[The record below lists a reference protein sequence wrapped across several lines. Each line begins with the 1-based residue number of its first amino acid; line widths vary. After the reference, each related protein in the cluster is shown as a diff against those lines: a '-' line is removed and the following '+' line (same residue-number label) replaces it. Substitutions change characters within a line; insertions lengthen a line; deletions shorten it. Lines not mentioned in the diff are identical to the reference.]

1 VSLDIQRTPMNTRQV
16 AKGDRAFF
24 AISTAAAMFTMFL
37 VLAVLVFLSI
47 KSWATFSQQGLAFV
61 TGSTWD
67 NTTELGTFQI
77 WPMLVGT
84 IVVSILGL
92 IIAVPASIAVAF
104 FIEFMAPPKV
114 SRVAT
119 SLVDL
124 LAALPSVVV
133 GIWGIFV
140 LSPVAATWSASL
152 SSTLSFIPFFRNEF
166 TNAEGAPFI
175 AAWTIAVMIIPI
187 ITSVSR
193 EVMGRVD
200 KDLIS
205 AATALGST
213 SFSNMR
219 RIVVPTAKSGILGGI
234 LLGLGRALGETV
246 AIFFVLNLV
255 FEVNLFRPLE
265 PKGGNV
271 ASLIIAK
278 FGEAT
283 PEELN
288 ALMAAG
294 VVLFVMTLIVNMI
307 ATSIVQRSE
316 RRMAS

>member
-1 VSLDIQRTPMNTRQV
+1 MNTRQV

-47 KSWATFSQQGLAFV
+47 KSWSTFTQQGMAFV

-67 NTTELGTFQI
+67 NTTEQGTFQI

-152 SSTLSFIPFFRNEF
+152 SSSLSFIPFFRNEF
-166 TNAEGAPFI
+166 SNAEGAPFI

-219 RIVVPTAKSGILGGI
+219 RIVIPTAKSGILGGI

-255 FEVNLFRPLE
+255 FEVNFFNILE

-294 VVLFVMTLIVNMI
+294 VVLFVMTLVVNMI

>member
-1 VSLDIQRTPMNTRQV
+1 MNTRQV

-104 FIEFMAPPKV
+104 FIEFRAPPKV
-114 SRVAT
+114 SRIAT
-119 SLVDL
+119 SIVVL

-140 LSPVAATWSASL
+140 LSPVAATWSASI

-283 PEELN
+283 PEELS

>member
-47 KSWATFSQQGLAFV
+47 KSWSTFTQQGMAFV

-67 NTTELGTFQI
+67 NTTEQGTFQI

-104 FIEFMAPPKV
+104 FIEFMAPPRV

-119 SLVDL
+119 SLIDL

-152 SSTLSFIPFFRNEF
+152 SSSLSFIPFFRNEF
-166 TNAEGAPFI
+166 SNAEGAPFI

-219 RIVVPTAKSGILGGI
+219 RIVIPTAKSGILGGI

-255 FEVNLFRPLE
+255 FEVNFFNILE

-294 VVLFVMTLIVNMI
+294 VVLFVMTLVVNMI

>member
-1 VSLDIQRTPMNTRQV
+1 MTTRQV

-47 KSWATFSQQGLAFV
+47 KSWSTFSQQGLAFV

-84 IVVSILGL
+84 VVVSVLGL

-114 SRVAT
+114 SRIAT
-119 SLVDL
+119 SLIDL

-140 LSPVAATWSASL
+140 LSPVAATWSLSL
-152 SSTLSFIPFFRNEF
+152 SDTLSFIPFFRNEF
-166 TNAEGAPFI
+166 SNAEGAPFI

-255 FEVNLFRPLE
+255 FEVNIFRPLE

>member
-1 VSLDIQRTPMNTRQV
+1 MNTRQV

-37 VLAVLVFLSI
+37 VVAVLVFLSI
-47 KSWATFSQQGLAFV
+47 KSWSTFSQQGLTFV

-119 SLVDL
+119 SLIDL

-140 LSPVAATWSASL
+140 LSPVAATWSQSL
-152 SSTLSFIPFFRNEF
+152 SGTLSFIPFFRNEF
-166 TNAEGAPFI
+166 SNAEGAPFI

-255 FEVNLFRPLE
+255 FEVNIFRPLE

>member
-1 VSLDIQRTPMNTRQV
+1 MNTRQV

-140 LSPVAATWSASL
+140 LSPVAATWSTSL

-294 VVLFVMTLIVNMI
+294 VVLFVMTLLVNMI

>member
-140 LSPVAATWSASL
+140 LSPVAATWSTSL

>member
-47 KSWATFSQQGLAFV
+47 KSWSTFTQQGMAFV

-67 NTTELGTFQI
+67 NTTEQGTFQI

-104 FIEFMAPPKV
+104 FIEFMAPPRV

-119 SLVDL
+119 SLIDL

-152 SSTLSFIPFFRNEF
+152 SSSLSFIPFFRNEF
-166 TNAEGAPFI
+166 SNAEGAPFI

-219 RIVVPTAKSGILGGI
+219 RIVIPTAKSGILGGI
-234 LLGLGRALGETV
+234 ILGLGRALGETV

-255 FEVNLFRPLE
+255 FEVNFFNILE

-294 VVLFVMTLIVNMI
+294 VVLFVMTLVVNMI

>member
-1 VSLDIQRTPMNTRQV
+1 MNTRQV

-47 KSWATFSQQGLAFV
+47 KSWSTFTQQGLAFV

-140 LSPVAATWSASL
+140 LSPVAATWSLSL
-152 SSTLSFIPFFRNEF
+152 SGTLSFIPFFRNEF
-166 TNAEGAPFI
+166 SNAEGAPFI

-219 RIVVPTAKSGILGGI
+219 RIVIPTAKSGILGGI

>member
-1 VSLDIQRTPMNTRQV
+1 MNTRQV

-114 SRVAT
+114 SRIAT
-119 SLVDL
+119 SIVDL

-140 LSPVAATWSASL
+140 LSPVAATWSASI

-294 VVLFVMTLIVNMI
+294 VVLFVMTLVVNMI

>member
-104 FIEFMAPPKV
+104 FIEFIAPPKV

>member
-1 VSLDIQRTPMNTRQV
+1 MNTRQV

-37 VLAVLVFLSI
+37 VLAVLIFLSI
-47 KSWATFSQQGLAFV
+47 KSWSTFTQQGLAFV

-67 NTTELGTFQI
+67 NTTEQGTFQI

-104 FIEFMAPPKV
+104 FIEFMAPPRV

-119 SLVDL
+119 SLIDL

-140 LSPVAATWSASL
+140 LSPVAAIWSQSL
-152 SSTLSFIPFFRNEF
+152 SGTLSFIPFFRNEF
-166 TNAEGAPFI
+166 SNAEGAPFI

-255 FEVNLFRPLE
+255 FEVNFFNILE

-294 VVLFVMTLIVNMI
+294 VVLFVMTLVVNMI

>member
-1 VSLDIQRTPMNTRQV
+1 MSLDIQRTPMNTRQV

-24 AISTAAAMFTMFL
+24 AISTAAAMSTMFL

-47 KSWATFSQQGLAFV
+47 KSWSTFSQQGLAFV

-119 SLVDL
+119 SLIDL

-140 LSPVAATWSASL
+140 LSPVAATWSQSL
-152 SSTLSFIPFFRNEF
+152 SDTLSFIPFFRNEF
-166 TNAEGAPFI
+166 SNAEGAPFI

>member
-294 VVLFVMTLIVNMI
+294 VVLFVMTLLVNMI

>member
-114 SRVAT
+114 SRIAT
-119 SLVDL
+119 SIVDL

-140 LSPVAATWSASL
+140 LSPVAATWSASI

-294 VVLFVMTLIVNMI
+294 VVLFVMTLVVNMI

>member
-47 KSWATFSQQGLAFV
+47 KSWSTFTQQGMAFV

-67 NTTELGTFQI
+67 NTTEQGTFQI

-104 FIEFMAPPKV
+104 FIEFMEPPRV

-119 SLVDL
+119 SLIDL

-152 SSTLSFIPFFRNEF
+152 SSSLSFIPFFRNEF
-166 TNAEGAPFI
+166 SNAEGAPFI

-219 RIVVPTAKSGILGGI
+219 RIVIPTAKSGILGGI

-255 FEVNLFRPLE
+255 FEVNFFNILE

-294 VVLFVMTLIVNMI
+294 VVLFVMTLVVNMI

>member
-1 VSLDIQRTPMNTRQV
+1 MNTRQV

-24 AISTAAAMFTMFL
+24 AVSTAAAMFTMFL

-152 SSTLSFIPFFRNEF
+152 SSTLSFIPFFKNEF
-166 TNAEGAPFI
+166 SNAEGAPFI

>member
-1 VSLDIQRTPMNTRQV
+1 MNTRQV

-114 SRVAT
+114 SRIAT
-119 SLVDL
+119 SIVDL

-140 LSPVAATWSASL
+140 LSPVAATWSASI

-294 VVLFVMTLIVNMI
+294 VVLFVMTLLVNMI

>member
-1 VSLDIQRTPMNTRQV
+1 MSLDIQRTPMNTRQV

-47 KSWATFSQQGLAFV
+47 KSWSTFTQQGLAFV

-140 LSPVAATWSASL
+140 LSPVAATWSLSL
-152 SSTLSFIPFFRNEF
+152 SGTLSFIPFFRNEF
-166 TNAEGAPFI
+166 SNAEGAPFI

-219 RIVVPTAKSGILGGI
+219 RIVIPTAKSGILGGI

>member
-1 VSLDIQRTPMNTRQV
+1 MNTRQV

-37 VLAVLVFLSI
+37 VLAVLIFLSI
-47 KSWATFSQQGLAFV
+47 KSWSTFTQQGLAFV

-67 NTTELGTFQI
+67 NTTEQGTFQI

-104 FIEFMAPPKV
+104 FIEFMAPPRV

-119 SLVDL
+119 SLIDL

-166 TNAEGAPFI
+166 SNAEGAPFI

-219 RIVVPTAKSGILGGI
+219 RIVIPTAKSGILGGI

-255 FEVNLFRPLE
+255 FEVNLFNILE

-294 VVLFVMTLIVNMI
+294 VVLFVMTLVVNMI

>member
-1 VSLDIQRTPMNTRQV
+1 MNTRQV

-24 AISTAAAMFTMFL
+24 AVSTAAAMFTMFL

-47 KSWATFSQQGLAFV
+47 KSWSTFTQQGLAFV

-67 NTTELGTFQI
+67 NTTEQGTFQI

-119 SLVDL
+119 SIVDL
-124 LAALPSVVV
+124 LAALPSVVI
-133 GIWGIFV
+133 GIWGLFV

-255 FEVNLFRPLE
+255 FEVNFFRPLE

-294 VVLFVMTLIVNMI
+294 VVLFVMTLLVNMI

>member
-1 VSLDIQRTPMNTRQV
+1 MNTRQV

-47 KSWATFSQQGLAFV
+47 KSWSTFTQQGLAFV
-61 TGSTWD
+61 TGSIWD
-67 NTTELGTFQI
+67 NTTEQGTFQI

-84 IVVSILGL
+84 IVVSVLGL

-104 FIEFMAPPKV
+104 FIEFMAPPRV

-119 SLVDL
+119 SLIDL

-166 TNAEGAPFI
+166 SNAEGAPFI

-219 RIVVPTAKSGILGGI
+219 RIVIPTAKSGILGGI

-255 FEVNLFRPLE
+255 FEVNFFNILE

-294 VVLFVMTLIVNMI
+294 VVLFVMTLVVNMI

>member
-1 VSLDIQRTPMNTRQV
+1 MNTRQV

-119 SLVDL
+119 SLIDL

-140 LSPVAATWSASL
+140 LSPVAATWSLSL
-152 SSTLSFIPFFRNEF
+152 SDTLSFIPFFRNEF
-166 TNAEGAPFI
+166 SNAEGAPFI

-255 FEVNLFRPLE
+255 FEVNIFRPLE

>member
-1 VSLDIQRTPMNTRQV
+1 MSLDIQRTPMNTRQV

-47 KSWATFSQQGLAFV
+47 KSWATFSQQGLAFI

-77 WPMLVGT
+77 LPMLVGT

-119 SLVDL
+119 SIVDL
-124 LAALPSVVV
+124 LAALPSVVI

-255 FEVNLFRPLE
+255 FEVNIFRPLE

>member
-1 VSLDIQRTPMNTRQV
+1 MNTRQV

-37 VLAVLVFLSI
+37 VLAVLIFLSI
-47 KSWATFSQQGLAFV
+47 KSWSTFTQQGLAFV

-67 NTTELGTFQI
+67 NTTEQGTFQI

-104 FIEFMAPPKV
+104 FIEFMAPPRV

-119 SLVDL
+119 SLIDL

-140 LSPVAATWSASL
+140 LSPVAAIWSQSL
-152 SSTLSFIPFFRNEF
+152 SGTLSFIPFFRNEF
-166 TNAEGAPFI
+166 SNAEGAPFI

-255 FEVNLFRPLE
+255 FEVNFFNILE

-283 PEELN
+283 HEELN

-294 VVLFVMTLIVNMI
+294 VVLFVMTLVVNMI

>member
-1 VSLDIQRTPMNTRQV
+1 MNTRQV

-24 AISTAAAMFTMFL
+24 AISTSAAMFTMFL

-47 KSWATFSQQGLAFV
+47 KSWSTFTQQGLAFV

-140 LSPVAATWSASL
+140 LSPVAATWSLSL
-152 SSTLSFIPFFRNEF
+152 SGTLSFIPFFRNEF
-166 TNAEGAPFI
+166 SNAEGAPFI

-219 RIVVPTAKSGILGGI
+219 RIVIPTAKSGILGGI

>member
-1 VSLDIQRTPMNTRQV
+1 MNTRQV

-24 AISTAAAMFTMFL
+24 AVSTAAAFLTMFL
-37 VLAVLVFLSI
+37 VFGVLIFLSI
-47 KSWATFSQQGLAFV
+47 KSWSTFSAQGIAFV

-67 NTTELGTFQI
+67 NTTEGGTFQI

-84 IVVSILGL
+84 VLVSILGL

-104 FIEFMAPPKV
+104 FIEYVAPPKV
-114 SRVAT
+114 SRIAT
-119 SLVDL
+119 SLIDL
-124 LAALPSVVV
+124 LAALPSVVI

-140 LSPVAATWSASL
+140 LSPVAATWSQSL
-152 SSTLSFIPFFRNEF
+152 SGTLSFIPFFRNEF
-166 TNAEGAPFI
+166 SNAEGAPFI

-213 SFSNMR
+213 NFSNMR
-219 RIVVPTAKSGILGGI
+219 RIVIPTAKSGILGGI

-255 FEVNLFRPLE
+255 FEVNFFRILE

-294 VVLFVMTLIVNMI
+294 VVLFILTLVVNMI

-316 RRMAS
+316 KRMAS

>member
-1 VSLDIQRTPMNTRQV
+1 MNTRQV

-47 KSWATFSQQGLAFV
+47 KSWSTFSQQGLAFV

-119 SLVDL
+119 SLIDL

-140 LSPVAATWSASL
+140 LSPVAATWSQSL
-152 SSTLSFIPFFRNEF
+152 SDTLSFIPFFRNEF
-166 TNAEGAPFI
+166 SNAEGAPFI

>member
-24 AISTAAAMFTMFL
+24 AISTAAAVFTMFL
-37 VLAVLVFLSI
+37 VLAVLIFLSI
-47 KSWATFSQQGLAFV
+47 KSWSTFTQQGLAFV

-67 NTTELGTFQI
+67 NTTEQGTFQI

-104 FIEFMAPPKV
+104 FIEFMAPPRV

-119 SLVDL
+119 SLIDL

-166 TNAEGAPFI
+166 SNAEGAPFI

-219 RIVVPTAKSGILGGI
+219 RIVIPTAKSGILGGI

-255 FEVNLFRPLE
+255 FEVNFFNILE

-294 VVLFVMTLIVNMI
+294 VVLFVMTLVVNMI

>member
-24 AISTAAAMFTMFL
+24 AISKAAAMFTLFL

-47 KSWATFSQQGLAFV
+47 KSWSTFTQQGMAFV

-67 NTTELGTFQI
+67 NTTEQGTFQI

-104 FIEFMAPPKV
+104 FIEFMAPPRV

-119 SLVDL
+119 SLIDL

-152 SSTLSFIPFFRNEF
+152 SSSLSFIPFFRNEF
-166 TNAEGAPFI
+166 SNAEGAPFI

-219 RIVVPTAKSGILGGI
+219 RIVIPTAKSGILGGI

-255 FEVNLFRPLE
+255 FEVNFFNILE

-294 VVLFVMTLIVNMI
+294 VVLFVMTLVVNMI